1 MNIPRVVVKGW
12 IKNLSR
18 SCTFFACEGL
28 RKPPLDMITCNICR
42 PAWEMKQY
50 LHGLTSKQIE
60 QKRIQYQKK
69 FDNKTNETV
78 AMKEKD
84 NPNKVKKY
92 TYLVQHFSYNG
103 FTGKLLK
110 GMTTY
115 SAKFKN
121 WTKDP
126 GIARFECSDNTERLI
141 PTFALKGL
149 KEHPLSEQD
158 MTNKIIIGPSA
169 YS

>member
-1 MNIPRVVVKGW
+1 MNIPKSVIRDWV
-12 IKNLSR
+12 KNLDGR
-18 SCTFFACEGL
+18 CLFHACEGS
-28 RKPPLDMITCNICR
+28 RNPPLDMITCVICYSV
-42 PAWEMKQY
+42 WEMKQY
-50 LHGLTSKQIE
+50 LSGLTFKQIE
-60 QKRIQYQKK
+60 QKRIQYQKE

-78 AMKEKD
+78 AVKEKD
-84 NPNKVKKY
+84 NPNKMKKY

-115 SAKFKN
+115 SAKFKS
-121 WTKDP
+121 WTRDP

-149 KEHPLSEQD
+149 KHHPLSEQD
-158 MTNKIIIGPSA
+158 MSNKIIIGPPSH
-169 YS
+169 S